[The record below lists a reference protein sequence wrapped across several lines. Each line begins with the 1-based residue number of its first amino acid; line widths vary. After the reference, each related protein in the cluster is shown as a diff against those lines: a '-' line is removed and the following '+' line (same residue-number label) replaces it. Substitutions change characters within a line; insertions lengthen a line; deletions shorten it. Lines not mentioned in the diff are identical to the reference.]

1 MGGAVLL
8 VQSIA
13 IQKLV
18 LSEDLVDVLIL
29 AKLDEEH
36 EVGDIEEGDEGVP
49 DEIKEIAARRHN
61 VLADEEFDVVVEALA
76 EEEGV

>member
-18 LSEDLVDVLIL
+18 LSENLVDVLVL
-29 AKLDEEH
+29 AQLDEEH
-36 EVGDIEEGDEGVP
+36 EV
-49 DEIKEIAARRHN
+49 
-61 VLADEEFDVVVEALA
+61 
-76 EEEGV
+76 